1 MKNKNTGI
9 SSIKNN
15 IITSECIHINRFN
28 HRFIPFGNEKRV
40 HTVSLRMNTDRISIF
55 QQLLQIILVCV
66 SPAADATKPAEVA
79 KLTYAVEAG
88 SAGEEVAL
96 ANGYNVVSVDS
107 QAKALMEVQAGTA
120 DAAIID
126 SLMAGAMVGEG
137 TSYPNLT
144 ITDQKLTEELY
155 GVGCRK
161 GSDLASFI
169 NSVMA
174 DAYADGVLEATAE
187 TYGVQAAL
195 VEQPASEF
203 TASESDSDVQ
213 YIKDKGTLVIGI
225 TEFEPMDYQDADGN
239 WIGFDADMAKLVA
252 EKLGVEPVF
261 TVITWDNKVFELNGK
276 GIDVVWNGMTITTAA
291 QESMECT
298 NAYCNNAQVIV
309 TK

>member
-1 MKNKNTGI
+1 MKKLTAFVLSAMMVLSLAACGA
-9 SSIKNN
+9 KTETPAD
-15 IITSECIHINRFN
+15 TS
-28 HRFIPFGNEKRV
+28 
-40 HTVSLRMNTDRISIF
+40 T
-55 QQLLQIILVCV
+55 
-66 SPAADATKPAEVA
+66 PAADATKPAEVA

-137 TSYPNLT
+137 TSYPDLT

-261 TVITWDNKVFELNGK
+261 TVIDLGQQGLRAERQGHRCGLERHDHHHRRPGSHGVHQRLLQQRSGHC
-276 GIDVVWNGMTITTAA
+276 D
-291 QESMECT
+291 
-298 NAYCNNAQVIV
+298 QVIPQIIQQRQRAV
-309 TK
+309 ALCL